1 MKIFAI
7 CQSGLGTS
15 FMVQMNI
22 ESALQDAG
30 VDMENFTVEHTDS
43 GSVSGDMADYFFA
56 EKTLVPA
63 LTNLPEEKIVALNSI
78 IDAEEITENELEKD
92 SEETKD
98 LIKKFY
104 AGEISIPEQ
113 TEQEELEEKIEVF
126 QAHLNREVSS
136 NLRNIIK
143 GLEWDEIVKADMQI
157 NSNKKEDYCTEKYII
172 NAIYN
177 NKKRTKLKLV
187 K

>member
-30 VDMENFTVEHTDS
+30 VDMENLPVEHPDS
-43 GSVSGDMADYFFA
+43 GSISGDMADYFFA

-78 IDAEEITENELEKD
+78 IDAEEITENVL
-92 SEETKD
+92 
-98 LIKKFY
+98 
-104 AGEISIPEQ
+104 
-113 TEQEELEEKIEVF
+113 KILDANGI
-126 QAHLNREVSS
+126 AHN
-136 NLRNIIK
+136 
-143 GLEWDEIVKADMQI
+143 
-157 NSNKKEDYCTEKYII
+157 
-172 NAIYN
+172 
-177 NKKRTKLKLV
+177 
-187 K
+187 

>member
-1 MKIFAI
+1 MKIFTI

-43 GSVSGDMADYFFA
+43 GSISGDMADYFFA

-78 IDAEEITENELEKD
+78 IDAEEITENVL
-92 SEETKD
+92 
-98 LIKKFY
+98 
-104 AGEISIPEQ
+104 
-113 TEQEELEEKIEVF
+113 KILDANGI
-126 QAHLNREVSS
+126 AHN
-136 NLRNIIK
+136 
-143 GLEWDEIVKADMQI
+143 
-157 NSNKKEDYCTEKYII
+157 
-172 NAIYN
+172 
-177 NKKRTKLKLV
+177 
-187 K
+187 